1 MWDFRGLDRE
11 TRTRKW
17 REHFFPPSAHH
28 KRSFLPSFLSI
39 SVSLRL
45 IPLVLFL
52 KKCWTALRKNQ
63 PNIYTIKLR
72 PCSRVRRC
80 QPPAWAVRW
89 KRGLFITRSIAGAA
103 VDAFGTT
110 VCIMLDNAREDIP
123 PPPVPSVQSAKCSAV
138 LCKSGATV
146 DAVVLRELCSAPC
159 DKSVTSR
166 HKSACPCLL
175 IWKVWSCFIDSDTHL
190 M

>member
-1 MWDFRGLDRE
+1 MKGTL
-11 TRTRKW
+11 
-17 REHFFPPSAHH
+17 FFPPSAHH

-45 IPLVLFL
+45 TPLILFL
-52 KKCWTALRKNQ
+52 KKMLNRTSKNQ

-80 QPPAWAVRW
+80 QPPAWAVGW

-110 VCIMLDNAREDIP
+110 VCIMLDNAREDIS
-123 PPPVPSVQSAKCSAV
+123 PPVPSVQSAKCSAV
-138 LCKSGATV
+138 LCKSDATV
-146 DAVVLRELCSAPC
+146 DAVVLHELCSAPC

-175 IWKVWSCFIDSDTHL
+175 IWKVWSCFRDSDTHL
-190 M
+190 MQMKTQI